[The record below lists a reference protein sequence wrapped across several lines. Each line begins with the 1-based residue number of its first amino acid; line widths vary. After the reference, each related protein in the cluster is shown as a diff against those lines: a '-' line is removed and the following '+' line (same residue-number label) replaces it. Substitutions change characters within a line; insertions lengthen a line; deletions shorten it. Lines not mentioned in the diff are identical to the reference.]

1 MTPAQV
7 EDLLHVVSRIPS
19 AVMMR
24 QWRVLRVALFWESVL
39 GVKILQALPATAVT
53 FHETLRATAAMRFR
67 TSAFPLA
74 WALPANHAL
83 FGSLQAAERCVA
95 CTSGDAMSATAVTPA
110 NAVV

>member
-1 MTPAQV
+1 M
-7 EDLLHVVSRIPS
+7 E
-19 AVMMR
+19 
-24 QWRVLRVALFWESVL
+24 LFWESVL
-39 GVKILQALPATAVT
+39 EVKILQALPATAVT
-53 FHETLRATAAMRFR
+53 FHETLRATGAMRLR

-95 CTSGDAMSATAVTPA
+95 CPSGGALSAIAMTPA

>member
-1 MTPAQV
+1 VSKSHTRWAKPPAT
-7 EDLLHVVSRIPS
+7 ES
-19 AVMMR
+19 
-24 QWRVLRVALFWESVL
+24 VALLWESVL

-53 FHETLRATAAMRFR
+53 FHETLRATGAMRFR

-83 FGSLQAAERCVA
+83 FGSLQATERCVA